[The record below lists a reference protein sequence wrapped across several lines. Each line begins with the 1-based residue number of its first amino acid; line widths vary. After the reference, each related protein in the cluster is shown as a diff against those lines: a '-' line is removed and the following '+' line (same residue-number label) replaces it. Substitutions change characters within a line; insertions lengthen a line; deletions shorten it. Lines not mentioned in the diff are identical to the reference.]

1 MRRLFACLSLAAG
14 CLSLLASVAILRI
27 WLLRGR
33 ASALFAA
40 NLFLPVC
47 ALLVPLILVWLAVLW
62 RRQGRK
68 WPALDR
74 AGFGATVAALT
85 FLLVLTGYL
94 VVADSFVRFE
104 VCDDGKVPLRDIE
117 ISGRG
122 LTGRIGQVGAGSRQS
137 IWLATRGM
145 LAESAGEIRI
155 RYRIGDQIRTRIVYT
170 ARKELTDDAVEI
182 HIDESGARRSPG
194 GWLFPPP
201 GQP

>member
-1 MRRLFACLSLAAG
+1 VRRLFASISLVVGSLSI
-14 CLSLLASVAILRI
+14 LASVEILRV
-27 WLLRGR
+27 WMLRGR

-40 NLFLPVC
+40 NIFFPAC
-47 ALLVPLILVWLAVLW
+47 ALLVPLILVWLVVLW
-62 RRQGRK
+62 RRQGRT

-74 AGFGATVAALT
+74 VGFGATVAALI

-104 VCDDGKVPLRDIE
+104 IFDEGKVPIREIV

-122 LTGRIGQVGAGSRQS
+122 LTGSISEVAPGSRQS
-137 IWLATRGM
+137 VWMALRGM
-145 LAESAGEIRI
+145 LAETAGEIRI
-155 RYRIGDQIRTRIVYT
+155 QYRIGDQSRTRIVDS
-170 ARKELTDDAVEI
+170 AHKSLTDDVVEI